1 MAWSYPRGSPVGC
14 STTHQRGLP
23 VSRYPLYPH
32 VPPSIS
38 RQSVRLPLPLA
49 SPDVPAFPTMSDGV
63 DLRITVFGICSTF
76 TARCGPRVRQTT
88 QWWSSTPKASTA
100 SLPPR
105 PLRLL
110 PAGEAVAG
118 WVYLPLRERTFS
130 RRTDNQ
136 GSVDKLQIRALDRVS
151 LRGCEDKEARQLGT
165 LCWRSDFIGA
175 IGEKLRRP
183 ASAT

>member
-14 STTHQRGLP
+14 PTTHHRGLP
-23 VSRYPLYPH
+23 VSRYSLYPH

-38 RQSVRLPLPLA
+38 RRSVRLQLPLA
-49 SPDVPAFPTMSDGV
+49 SPDVSAFPTISDGV

-88 QWWSSTPKASTA
+88 QWWSSTPKALTA

-130 RRTDNQ
+130 RRTGFQARSGGLGVNPSRQ
-136 GSVDKLQIRALDRVS
+136 VGPLETTCRLQRFAP
-151 LRGCEDKEARQLGT
+151 GARLVH
-165 LCWRSDFIGA
+165 C
-175 IGEKLRRP
+175 
-183 ASAT
+183 